1 MASVSH
7 YTIAHNPDSC
17 IKCGACAERCVM
29 HTIAM
34 DAETGYPVV
43 GKTCVGCGQCATVC
57 PQGARSLKD
66 KGYYFEMPDSLF
78 DDCAE
83 KYAARVRKGY
93 VRDFDVM

>member
-7 YTIAHNPDSC
+7 YTIAHDPEAC
-17 IKCGACAERCVM
+17 IKCGACAEQCVM
-29 HTIAM
+29 HTITM

-57 PQGARSLKD
+57 PASARSLKD

-93 VRDFDVM
+93 VQDFEV